1 MNKFSTSEVS
11 ELSKALR
18 TVADLLPK
26 LGTGDNVSSPTKEN
40 PPGLSYAQRVAAAWG
55 SAALAMTE
63 TYNRSWNEVRAGTYD
78 LGSLMRTWATVYE
91 TYSDVAVEALKGPSF
106 RSGPEWLHIQY
117 DKKTRTPDSLSG
129 IATLDR
135 KYGQDAVPQKTPFE
149 RLGSIAAKSV
159 SPGPDL
165 ELFKNTPFWTDSL
178 RRDAIRVLL
187 DKDKVQNLDAG
198 HYVGFVLVQ
207 GVTAAPPLVIVL
219 LRVTD

>member
-1 MNKFSTSEVS
+1 MSKLSIPEVTQ
-11 ELSKALR
+11 LGDALK
-18 TVADLLPK
+18 TVANLLPR
-26 LGTGDNVSSPTKEN
+26 LGESEIVSSAKKEN
-40 PPGLSYAQRVAAAWG
+40 PPGLSYAQRVATAWG

-135 KYGQDAVPQKTPFE
+135 KYGQDVVPQTTPFE
-149 RLGSIAAKSV
+149 RLGSIAAKSGA
-159 SPGPDL
+159 PGPDL
-165 ELFKNTPFWTDSL
+165 ELFKNTTFWTDSL
-178 RRDAIRVLL
+178 RRDAIRVHL